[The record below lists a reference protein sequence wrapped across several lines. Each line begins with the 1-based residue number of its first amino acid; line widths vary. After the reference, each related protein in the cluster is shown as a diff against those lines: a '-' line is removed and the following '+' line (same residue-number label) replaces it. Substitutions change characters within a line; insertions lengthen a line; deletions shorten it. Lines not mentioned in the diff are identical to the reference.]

1 MQAVVL
7 NVAGEPLEVLELPTP
22 EAARGERL
30 VHIRACGICGTDVKL
45 RAGKIPGVK
54 LPLVLGHEPAGV
66 EVDSGKR
73 VVVYPHLSCGQCPN
87 CVEGRENICLRT
99 RGTMGITASGALAEY
114 VTVPEQNL
122 VELPKDLDF
131 EHGALAGGVVA
142 VSLCAARK
150 LGSVLDRWVIVAGL
164 GGLGLVAAQVLHAAG
179 ARVVGLS
186 RSEEK
191 RKLAMRLGAV
201 AALDTEGSYEEEV
214 RNLTGGVGVTAAMDF
229 TGVSTQVTRLVRCM
243 RRGGQIVLGGNT
255 SGGLTVPYAETVM
268 NGVDMLGSRSYT
280 REDVRVALGLME
292 RGKVDPLIGRTVGL
306 DEVDTALDWI
316 AEGSVTG
323 RVVATVD

>member
-7 NVAGEPLEVLELPTP
+7 NVAGKPLEVLELPTP

-30 VHIRACGICGTDVKL
+30 VQIRACGICGTDVKL

-73 VVVYPHLSCGQCPN
+73 VVVYPHLSCGQCPT

-99 RGTMGITASGALAEY
+99 RGTMGITASGALAGY
-114 VTVPEQNL
+114 VTVPERNL
-122 VELPKDLDF
+122 IELPDALDF

-164 GGLGLVAAQVLHAAG
+164 GGLGLVAVQLLHAAG
-179 ARVVGLS
+179 ARVIGLS

-191 RKLAMRLGAV
+191 RRLAVRLRAV
-201 AALDTEGSYEEEV
+201 AALDTEGSYEDEV
-214 RNLTGGVGVTAAMDF
+214 RNLTGGVGVTVAMDF
-229 TGVSTQVTRLVRCM
+229 TGVSTQVARLVRCM
-243 RRGGQIVLGGNT
+243 RRGGQVVLVGYT
-255 SGGLTVPYAETVM
+255 SGVLTIPYAETVM
-268 NGVDMLGSRSYT
+268 NGVDVLGSRSYT
-280 REDVRVALGLME
+280 REDVRIALGLME
-292 RGKVDPLIGRTVGL
+292 RGKVDPLIGRTVDL
-306 DEVDTALDWI
+306 NEVDRALDWI

-323 RVVATVD
+323 RVVATVG